1 MYKRDV
7 DAYWKRV
14 SWGAPGAG
22 GEENLVVTCE
32 GRSELVAFDGGNA

>member
-7 DAYWKRV
+7 DTYWKRV

-32 GRSELVAFDGGNA
+32 GKRKSVGFEDEK